1 MRFAYGK
8 EEDEEGEE
16 EEGSGKVV
24 WGISCASFVSARF
37 VRFMN

>member
-1 MRFAYGK
+1 MRFAYRK
-8 EEDEEGEE
+8 EDEEQEV
-16 EEGSGKVV
+16 EGSGKVV

>member
-8 EEDEEGEE
+8 EKDEEEGE
-16 EEGSGKVV
+16 GSEKVV

>member
-1 MRFAYGK
+1 MRFAYAK
-8 EEDEEGEE
+8 EEEQEVE